1 MALQLVDSG
10 PKMDWTMDSKIYDRY
25 LIWKSDVEL
34 IFSSA
39 LSKATPSEKSAYLRL
54 WMGRE
59 GKPLLNKWIST
70 GRIDFSNPEDSS
82 SYTRQS

>member
-39 LSKATPSEKSAYLRL
+39 LSQATPSEKVSIPQTMDGQRRKATSKQ
-54 WMGRE
+54 M
-59 GKPLLNKWIST
+59 
-70 GRIDFSNPEDSS
+70 DF
-82 SYTRQS
+82 YRQN